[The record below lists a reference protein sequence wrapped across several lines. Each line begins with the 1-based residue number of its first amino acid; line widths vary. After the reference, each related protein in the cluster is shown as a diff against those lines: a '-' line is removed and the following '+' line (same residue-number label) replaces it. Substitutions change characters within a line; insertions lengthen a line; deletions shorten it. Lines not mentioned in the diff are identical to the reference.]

1 MKHATFALLA
11 AAVIILHLPA
21 AEAEDSPKVQLSEH
35 LKAFERVLGT
45 WELSAENEKGV
56 KVTMRWVFQ
65 ATTGGNV
72 VTGVRSGARSA
83 SSIFYYDPELRK
95 VVCVSVLDSGHVV
108 KTIYTK
114 EMLEKDEY
122 SALSY
127 FTTPDGKQ
135 ATSIE
140 HIRWIGKDQIAW
152 NRTDIFVEGEKRR
165 PESPETIMNRV
176 K

>member
-1 MKHATFALLA
+1 MKHATLALLTA
-11 AAVIILHLPA
+11 AAIISHRPA

-45 WELSAENEKGV
+45 WELSDEDEKGA

-65 ATTGGNV
+65 AAAGGNAI
-72 VTGVRSGARSA
+72 TGVRSGARSA

-95 VVCVSVLDSGHVV
+95 VVCVSVLDSGHII

-114 EMLEKDEY
+114 EMLDKDTY

-127 FTTPDGKQ
+127 LTTPDGKQ
-135 ATSIE
+135 GTSVE
-140 HIRWIGKDQIAW
+140 HIRWIGKDQLAW
-152 NRTDIFVEGEKRR
+152 SRTDICIEGEKRR
-165 PESPETIMNRV
+165 PGGPETVMNRV